1 MKKNM
6 FPNKGRQKNRKNME
20 KILSHK
26 LFHKICLDMIH
37 CNRAESIKNMK
48 VVIKPINST
57 SKQDTMVS
65 PEDTTR
71 IAMTTTEVTVVVI
84 VKIVEEEVVTTIEEE
99 ATEVDVAVVT
109 EATETTTKTIHT
121 ETKEEITRTTTNNK
135 GNSTKEVLTSIFPVY
150 KTIIFKDTMMIMK
163 CLP

>member
-1 MKKNM
+1 M

-20 KILSHK
+20 KILSQK

-71 IAMTTTEVTVVVI
+71 IAMTTTEVTVVI
-84 VKIVEEEVVTTIEEE
+84 VEIVEEEVEEEVVTTIEEE

-150 KTIIFKDTMMIMK
+150 KTIIFKDIMMIMK